1 MDWKRNNKINV
12 GHNLS
17 TAFDF
22 HDVVR
27 TLIVRKLRRNYPDSF
42 KIPIYT
48 EYYPEKSLM
57 PDIYIKI
64 KNKVYIYEIQE
75 QMNSDW
81 ITKLLKNYGE
91 DDLIIVSLK
100 TLREKWLVK
109 LDVLIHNDY
118 DITEINPIKELNK
131 LLDDY
136 II

>member
-17 TAFDF
+17 AAFDF

-27 TLIVRKLRRNYPDSF
+27 TLIVRKLRRNYPDNF

-81 ITKLLKNYGE
+81 ITKLLKSYEN
-91 DDLIIVSLK
+91 DDVIIVPLK
-100 TLREKWLVK
+100 TLKEKWLIT
-109 LDVLIHNDY
+109 LRVLIRD
-118 DITEINPIKELNK
+118 DGDFDLIKELNK

-136 II
+136 VI

>member
-1 MDWKRNNKINV
+1 MMDWKRNNKINV

-17 TAFDF
+17 AAFDF

-27 TLIVRKLRRNYPDSF
+27 TLIVRKLRRNYPDNF

-81 ITKLLKNYGE
+81 ITKLLKSYEN
-91 DDLIIVSLK
+91 DDVIIVPLK
-100 TLREKWLVK
+100 TLKEKWLIT
-109 LDVLIHNDY
+109 LRVLIRD
-118 DITEINPIKELNK
+118 DGDFDLIKELNK

-136 II
+136 VI

>member
-17 TAFDF
+17 AAFDF

-27 TLIVRKLRRNYPDSF
+27 TLIVRKLRRNYPDNS

-81 ITKLLKNYGE
+81 ITKLLKSYEN
-91 DDLIIVSLK
+91 DDVIIVPLK
-100 TLREKWLVK
+100 TLKEKWLIT
-109 LDVLIHNDY
+109 LRVLIRD
-118 DITEINPIKELNK
+118 DGDFDLIKELNK

-136 II
+136 VI